1 MTVEERSMMFSYL
14 RGQNLL
20 KTSSSN
26 IELYVSVLVSN
37 DSMHDELYNSLS
49 LLSALTITILL
60 NLVQ

>member
-1 MTVEERSMMFSYL
+1 MTVEERSMMSSYL
-14 RGQNLL
+14 RGQNPL

-37 DSMHDELYNSLS
+37 DSMQDELYNSLS